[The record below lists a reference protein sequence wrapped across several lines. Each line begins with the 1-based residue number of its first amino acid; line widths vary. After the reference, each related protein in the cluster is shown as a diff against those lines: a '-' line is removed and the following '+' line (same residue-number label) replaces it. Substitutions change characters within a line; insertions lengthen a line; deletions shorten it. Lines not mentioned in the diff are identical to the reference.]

1 MKISIIY
8 KVVNGLL
15 KCYMEKQCANSLF
28 FGLSNR
34 LNFDGNTRRPVKFCL
49 NFYLSSYYRMF
60 FQILH
65 LSFGRRP
72 IMLSC
77 FVVLIMGSIGV
88 AFGPQ
93 KSIGN
98 LASYI
103 VYTLSRFSIA
113 LGTRGIFV
121 TGFVLGWNRNF
132 NVISK
137 YLIK

>member
-1 MKISIIY
+1 
-8 KVVNGLL
+8 
-15 KCYMEKQCANSLF
+15 
-28 FGLSNR
+28 
-34 LNFDGNTRRPVKFCL
+34 
-49 NFYLSSYYRMF
+49 MF

-98 LASYI
+98 LGSYI

-132 NVISK
+132 NLISK
-137 YLIK
+137 DLIKYVSFKF